1 MFALNIRRDCDRHRP
16 ALRAPGTINSV
27 CGLALALAITVLL
40 FVVNNASAET
50 ALEDLGPA
58 PAFTL
63 ESHDGDRV
71 DLAGFL
77 EKGPVIIDFWATW
90 CKPCRR
96 ALPHLQAL
104 YEKYRERGVTVL
116 AISEDDPRSQAKI
129 GSFLRSQRLTFPV
142 LLDGEKQVARQ
153 YRVATLP
160 TTFLVSSDGQIVALH
175 RGYRDGDVTLIEQ
188 QLEALLAASS
198 QEVSE
203 P

>member
-1 MFALNIRRDCDRHRP
+1 MFVQNTWRGRDRLGPVVLPLGVIHP
-16 ALRAPGTINSV
+16 IH
-27 CGLALALAITVLL
+27 GLALALAITVLL
-40 FVVNNASAET
+40 FADTGASAET
-50 ALEDLGPA
+50 TLEDLGPA

-63 ESHDGDRV
+63 ESHDGDRF
-71 DLAGFL
+71 DLAGYL

-96 ALPHLQAL
+96 AMPHLQAL
-104 YEKYRERGVTVL
+104 YEKYRQRGVTVIG
-116 AISEDDPRSQAKI
+116 ISEDDPRSQAKI
-129 GSFLRSQRLTFPV
+129 GSFLRSQQITFPV

-160 TTFLVSSDGQIVALH
+160 TTFLISSDGQIVSLH
-175 RGYRDGDVTLIEQ
+175 RGYRDGDEKLLEQ
-188 QLEALLAASS
+188 QLEALLAVSG